1 MLHLTQNTTAQ
12 CAGIDEFFIPTM
24 NHRSSGNKC
33 ISPFAAIQT
42 NVNSGNYRSFDRAGP
57 QFSERVIDMSDK
69 WVLMDVTDGVALVT
83 MDRRPVNALNREMR
97 RQMVATFDAISERED
112 IRCAVLTGSNGMFCA
127 GADLKDRPDA
137 EIAGDFLD
145 HNRITRETGN
155 AIRECAKP
163 VVAAINGAALGA
175 GFGLAAACDILYAS
189 EDATVGM
196 PEINVGLAGG
206 ASMLKTLFGR
216 STLRRMFFT
225 GQRLTAHELLKRN
238 VIEEVLPA
246 DQLLPKVMEL
256 AREIASKAPL
266 AMMYAKRAANMVDVM
281 PQRDAYRFEQEFT
294 VTLSKTEDAREA
306 RTAFLEKRPP
316 VFKGR

>member
-1 MLHLTQNTTAQ
+1 M
-12 CAGIDEFFIPTM
+12 
-24 NHRSSGNKC
+24 
-33 ISPFAAIQT
+33 
-42 NVNSGNYRSFDRAGP
+42 
-57 QFSERVIDMSDK
+57 SEE
-69 WVLMDVTDGVALVT
+69 WVRLEVSDGVGLVT
-83 MDRRPVNALNREMR
+83 MDRKPVNALNRQMR
-97 RQMVATFDAISERED
+97 RQLVATFDAIAERED
-112 IRCAVLTGSNGMFCA
+112 IRCAVLTGTGTMFCA

-137 EIAGDFLD
+137 EVMGDFLE

-155 AIRECAKP
+155 SIRECSKP
-163 VVAAINGAALGA
+163 VIAAINGAALGA

-189 EDATVGM
+189 ENATVGM

-225 GQRLTAHELLKRN
+225 GQRLTAHDLLKRN
-238 VIEEVLPA
+238 VIEDVVAEK
-246 DQLLPKVMEL
+246 DLLPVTMAL

-266 AMMYAKRAANMVDVM
+266 AIAYAKRAANMVDLM

-294 VTLSKTEDAREA
+294 VALSKTEDAREA
-306 RTAFLEKRPP
+306 RMAFLEKRAP